1 MRRMIAG
8 GLALL
13 LLLLSGVTTAF
24 AAEGTRET
32 PSGIAYTELEEEIDR
47 YIDVRKDTTSSVSVT
62 HFNETEDIAS
72 VIYGE
77 ANAAENIKADEETVY
92 EWGSISK
99 VLIWTSVMQ
108 LYEQGKIDLDEDV
121 RNYLPDGFLSNLSY
135 DEPVTMT
142 HLMNHT
148 AGFQETT
155 WDVEVTDKKDI
166 INLRD
171 ALLATAPPQIYKVG
185 TTVSYSNWGAA
196 LAAYIVECVSGM
208 DYAEYVRQNIFE
220 PLGMNQ
226 TSILSDC
233 NDNEWVES
241 RRDLTNAYYNVQ
253 GAYEDYGAC
262 RRYIL
267 LYPAGAAT
275 GTMSDLVLFAKAFL
289 TDSEDC
295 LLFTKADTLDKMF
308 SPTLYYDGTDTPR
321 ICHGLFLQ
329 EYDVRLIGHAGNTT
343 GFSAN
348 LVLDRENRTGLVV
361 MTNEVGETTYNYGL
375 VSLIYGDCSTETG
388 FTYDDLSGIYCNSRA
403 NYSKSFMKLFSM
415 ISGLLPVT
423 KGDVE
428 GSHQAAMVGSIT
440 QISENACIMDDGN
453 GLKTY
458 LNIKRDNDGNV
469 TALQHMTGMDFQKEN
484 MALFVFKIIFFFL
497 FIISSFWMLI
507 MLIVHGV
514 TLHKYKHTEIWR
526 KKSYQLLAELFM
538 VLASILIYWLILPP
552 LMGGNLVKTQVVVKC
567 VLIILCTLMEMVML
581 LIGWF
586 GVKNTGN
593 IKNNLRRK
601 IGFTVT
607 KVNGILLIA
616 NVLYWHFYQFW
627 GC

>member
-1 MRRMIAG
+1 MKKIIASE
-8 GLALL
+8 LALL
-13 LLLLSGVTTAF
+13 LFLLSGVTTAF
-24 AAEGTRET
+24 AAENKGET
-32 PSGIAYTELEEEIDR
+32 PSVIAYTELEEEIDR
-47 YIDVRKDTTSSVSVT
+47 YIDVRKDTTSSVSIAY
-62 HFNETEDIAS
+62 FNETENIAS
-72 VIYGE
+72 VIYGD
-77 ANAAENIKADEETVY
+77 ANTAENIKADEETVY

-99 VLIWTSVMQ
+99 VLVWISVMQ
-108 LYEQGKIDLDEDV
+108 LYEQGKIDLDEDIG
-121 RNYLPDGFLSNLSY
+121 NYLPDGFLSNLSY
-135 DEPVTMT
+135 DEPITMT

-155 WDVEVTDKKDI
+155 WDVEVLDKKDI
-166 INLRD
+166 ISLRD

-196 LAAYIVECVSGM
+196 LAAYIVECISGM

-226 TSILSDC
+226 TSILPDC
-233 NDNEWVES
+233 SDNEWVES

-253 GAYEDYGAC
+253 GEYEDYGAC

-275 GTMSDLVLFAKAFL
+275 GTMSDLVRFAKVFL
-289 TDSEDC
+289 ADSEDC
-295 LLFTKADTLDKMF
+295 PLFTKADTLDKML
-308 SPTLYYDGTDTPR
+308 SPTLYYDGTETPR
-321 ICHGLFLQ
+321 ICHGLFSQ
-329 EYDVRLIGHAGNTT
+329 EYGVRLIGHAGNTT

-348 LVLDRENRTGLVV
+348 LVLDMENRTGLVV

-375 VSLIYGDCSTETG
+375 VSLIFGDCKTETG

-403 NYSKSFMKLFSM
+403 NYSKSFMKLYSM

-423 KGDVE
+423 KGKTE
-428 GSHQAAMVGSIT
+428 GSYQAAMVGSIT

-458 LNIKRDNDGNV
+458 LHIKRDSNGNV
-469 TALQHMTGMDFQKEN
+469 AALQHMTGMDFQKEN
-484 MALFVFKIIFFFL
+484 TAVFVIKIIFFFL
-497 FIISSFWMLI
+497 FVLSSFWTLP
-507 MLIVHGV
+507 MLIVHGI
-514 TLHKYKHTEIWR
+514 TLHKHKQTEIWS
-526 KKSYQLLAELFM
+526 KKLYQLLAELFM
-538 VLASILIYWLILPP
+538 VLASIIIYWLILPP
-552 LMGGNLVKTQVVVKC
+552 LMGGSLTKTQVAIKC

-593 IKNNLRRK
+593 IKNNLRQK

-607 KVNGILLIA
+607 KASGILLIA

>member
-1 MRRMIAG
+1 MKKIIAG

-13 LLLLSGVTTAF
+13 LLLLSGATTAF
-24 AAEGTRET
+24 AAEDTGKT
-32 PSGIAYTELEEEIDR
+32 PSGIAYTELKKEIDK
-47 YIDVRKDTTSSVSVT
+47 YIDVRKDTTSSISVAY
-62 HFNETEDIAS
+62 FNETEDVAS

-99 VLIWTSVMQ
+99 VLVWTSVMQ

-121 RNYLPDGFLSNLSY
+121 KNYLPDGFLSNLSY
-135 DEPVTMT
+135 SEPVTMT

-166 INLRD
+166 ISLKD

-226 TSILSDC
+226 TSILPDC
-233 NDNEWVES
+233 SDNEWVES

-253 GAYEDYGAC
+253 GEYEDYGAC

-275 GTMSDLVLFAKAFL
+275 GTMSDLVRFAKAFL
-289 TDSEDC
+289 ADSEDC
-295 LLFTKADTLDKMF
+295 PLFTKADTLDNML
-308 SPTLYYDGTDTPR
+308 SPTLYYDGTDMPR
-321 ICHGLFLQ
+321 ICHGLFSQ
-329 EYDVRLIGHAGNTT
+329 EYGVRLIGHAGNTT
-343 GFSAN
+343 GFTAN

-375 VSLIYGDCSTETG
+375 VSLIFGDCMAETG
-388 FTYDDLSGIYCNSRA
+388 IAYDDLSGIYCNSRA
-403 NYSKSFMKLFSM
+403 NYSKSFMKLYSM

-423 KGDVE
+423 KGE
-428 GSHQAAMVGSIT
+428 TESCYQAAMVGNIT

-458 LNIKRDNDGNV
+458 LHIKRDSNGNV
-469 TALQHMTGMDFQKEN
+469 AALQHMTGMDFQKEKT
-484 MALFVFKIIFFFL
+484 AVFVIKIIFFFL
-497 FIISSFWMLI
+497 FVLFSFWTLI
-507 MLIVHGV
+507 MLIVHGI
-514 TLHKYKHTEIWR
+514 TLRKYKQTEIWR
-526 KKSYQLLAELFM
+526 KKLYQLLAELFI

-552 LMGGNLVKTQVVVKC
+552 LMGGSLVKAQVVVKC
-567 VLIILCTLMEMVML
+567 VLIILCTLMEIVML

-586 GVKNTGN
+586 GVKNTEN
-593 IKNNLRRK
+593 AKNNLRQK
-601 IGFTVT
+601 IGFIVT
-607 KVNGILLIA
+607 KASGILLIVS
-616 NVLYWHFYQFW
+616 VLYWHFYQFW